1 MSIYREEGVETL
13 IEALWQKDF
22 SNTQMKALDALLFL
36 IGHVTL
42 SGKSYTKVWL
52 LKIVGFDQPYNALI
66 KAKRLGQYGNDSM
79 EIMLYTLSM
88 SSIQSN
94 TKLETINVSVAQQE
108 LRAYAKSIYKI
119 MRKLIKYSTIVVDIM
134 KTLLNLNS
142 IDVVSTK

>member
-1 MSIYREEGVETL
+1 
-13 IEALWQKDF
+13 
-22 SNTQMKALDALLFL
+22 
-36 IGHVTL
+36 
-42 SGKSYTKVWL
+42 
-52 LKIVGFDQPYNALI
+52 
-66 KAKRLGQYGNDSM
+66 
-79 EIMLYTLSM
+79 M

-142 IDVVSTK
+142 VDVVSTE